1 MSETRTSGS
10 TALIRNL
17 IVGLTVSFV
26 ALSLG
31 ATFGILSGRGAFAG
45 MISAGIISIL
55 TSLLGGTRV
64 QCSGPTA
71 PMSVVAATVIALA
84 YDELAAKL
92 PGAVPDHFINTVFLL
107 AGAIMVAMAALR
119 LGRFIT
125 LVPNVVVSGFM
136 NGIALLIWISQGE
149 KMFGLSEAEAFAGSL
164 AQNLVLAGATLLTIF
179 ALPAITNRLI
189 PRYARYMPPATLTA
203 LIVVT
208 AAANLNGAQVGTIDL
223 QGGASSMGEL
233 FELIASQWPR
243 DFSTP
248 LLLLALPFAL
258 QLALLCYLDTLLTSL
273 VIDRLTGEKTRQDKE
288 LVAQGIA
295 NGAVALVGG
304 IPGAQ
309 ATIRSVLVIKEGGSQ
324 RLVGVFIGVF
334 VLIEMILFQDLIAK
348 IPQAVF
354 AGILFKVGYDVFDQE
369 TLLGYLGR
377 FSTRGPT
384 DPDAIFVAHKE
395 MLLIA
400 GTTLVT
406 VLWSLNS
413 AVSIFTLLFYLINKV
428 VQSKNPIR
436 DLKPRETTT
445 A

>member
-10 TALIRNL
+10 AALIRNL

-31 ATFGILSGRGAFAG
+31 AAFGILSGRGAFAG

-71 PMSVVAATVIALA
+71 PMSVVAATVVALA
-84 YDELAAKL
+84 HDELAAKL
-92 PGAVPDHFINTVFLL
+92 PGTVPDHFINTVFLL

-136 NGIALLIWISQGE
+136 NGIALLIWIGQGE
-149 KMFGLSEAEAFAGSL
+149 KIFGLSETEAFAGSN

-179 ALPAITNRLI
+179 ALPSITNRLI

-203 LIVVT
+203 LIIVT
-208 AAANLNGAQVGTIDL
+208 AAAYLNGAQVGTIDL
-223 QGGASSMGEL
+223 QGGASTMGEL
-233 FELIASQWPR
+233 FELIANQWPR

-273 VIDRLTGEKTRQDKE
+273 VIDHLTGEKSRQDKE

-324 RLVGVFIGVF
+324 RLVGVFIGAF
-334 VLIEMILFQDLIAK
+334 VLIEMILFQDLIAA

-395 MLLIA
+395 MLLIT

-406 VLWSLNS
+406 VLWTLNT
-413 AVSIFTLLFYLINKV
+413 AVGIFTLLFYLINKV
-428 VQSKNPIR
+428 VQPKNPIR
-436 DLKPRETTT
+436 DLKRRETTT

>member
-1 MSETRTSGS
+1 MSETTTSGF
-10 TALIRNL
+10 ADLIHNL

>member
-1 MSETRTSGS
+1 MSEPRTSGS
-10 TALIRNL
+10 AALIRNL

-31 ATFGILSGRGAFAG
+31 AAFGILSGRGAFAG

-71 PMSVVAATVIALA
+71 PMSVVAATVVALA
-84 YDELAAKL
+84 HDELAAKL

-136 NGIALLIWISQGE
+136 NGIALLIWIGQG
-149 KMFGLSEAEAFAGSL
+149 KKIFGLSEAEAFAGSL

-179 ALPAITNRLI
+179 ALPTITNRLI

-208 AAANLNGAQVGTIDL
+208 AAAYLNGAQVGTIDL
-223 QGGASSMGEL
+223 QGGASTMGEL
-233 FELIASQWPR
+233 FELIANQWPR

-273 VIDRLTGEKTRQDKE
+273 VIDHLTGEKTRQDKE

-324 RLVGVFIGVF
+324 RLVGVFIGAF
-334 VLIEMILFQDLIAK
+334 VLIEMILFQDLIAA

-406 VLWSLNS
+406 VLWTLNT
-413 AVSIFTLLFYLINKV
+413 AVGIFTLLFYLINKV
-428 VQSKNPIR
+428 VQPKNPIR
-436 DLKPRETTT
+436 DLKRRETTT

>member
-208 AAANLNGAQVGTIDL
+208 AAANLNGAQVGTIGL

-233 FELIASQWPR
+233 FELMASQWPR

-334 VLIEMILFQDLIAK
+334 VLIEMILFQDLIAE

>member
-377 FSTRGPT
+377 FSTRGRT

-413 AVSIFTLLFYLINKV
+413 AVSIYTLLFYLINKV
-428 VQSKNPIR
+428 VQPKNPIR
-436 DLKPRETTT
+436 DLKRREST
-445 A
+445 AA

>member
-377 FSTRGPT
+377 FSTRGRT